1 MRNLLLGL
9 AASALLLAPATAQP
23 VPQIQVNDGVY
34 RAGDQPTL
42 DSVLYIYA
50 GRNYC
55 WYDGGWDG
63 PGYYWCGYAW
73 RRGFGWGG
81 GYGWH
86 GWRGGHSGGGRG
98 GYSHGHGGRTFSH
111 SSGRTTFSRSSTTR
125 SVSTHGG
132 GSHGGGS
139 HGGGHHH
146 H

>member
-23 VPQIQVNDGVY
+23 VPQTQVNDGVY
-34 RAGDQPTL
+34 RTGDQPML
-42 DSVLYIYA
+42 DAVQFFYA
-50 GRNYC
+50 GRSYC
-55 WYDGGWDG
+55 WYDNGWDG
-63 PGYYWCGYAW
+63 PGFYWCGYAW

-86 GWRGGHSGGGRG
+86 GWHGGHGGGRG
-98 GYSHGHGGRTFSH
+98 GFSHGHGGRTFSH

-132 GSHGGGS
+132 GSR
-139 HGGGHHH
+139 GGGHHH